1 MSASIKNSNSRTTY
15 YSLFTFLILLLLLFL
30 YGQGTLMAGN
40 DAELIWTAPG
50 DDFARGQAYKYDV
63 RYSSVPIGSDTTNW
77 WNHALSADSAPY
89 PSPAGY
95 KDSCMISNLSIENHF
110 YVAVRTTDEA
120 YNWSDISNIAEI
132 PSIFCIDITQDGSVN
147 ILDILYLLDFLYK
160 DGPPMP
166 SETIGDVDNSGDIN
180 ILDVIYLI
188 NFCYKSGPSP
198 NCGDI

>member
-1 MSASIKNSNSRTTY
+1 MSVSINDSNSTTTY
-15 YSLFTFLILLLLLFL
+15 YSLFPFLVLLLLLFL
-30 YGQGTLMAGN
+30 HGQGTLMAGN
-40 DAELIWTAPG
+40 NAQLIWTAPG
-50 DDFARGQAYKYDV
+50 DDIARGQACKYDV